1 MVNVQNVTKIYGAR
15 RVVDNISFSLGDRG
29 VLGFLGPNGAGKSTT
44 MNIIAG
50 YTSSS
55 AGTVTVNGSEI
66 LEDPIGAKRNVGYL
80 PERPPLYPDMTVSA
94 YLSFI
99 FDLKKLSLPKK
110 AHIDEICGAV
120 GVEPVQKRI
129 IKNLSKG
136 FQQRVGLAQA
146 MLGNPGLLIMDEPT
160 VGLDPVQILEIRSL
174 IRELGK
180 KSAVIFSSHILQE
193 VQAVCDRVIVIN
205 NGVLIADDSLENLS
219 RMGDKRLFLS
229 VEGPGEELLPRIGA
243 LPGLKSVRLLDQ
255 PEEEGAAGFEIET
268 ENGCDVRR
276 DLFRLLAANDRPI
289 LSLRRSSISLEDAFI
304 RLTAGDNA
312 ALSAITGVPVPG
324 NEVRDDGGDADEDGG
339 GDIDGDPDNDV
350 PENETGETGKN
361 VETLEAGETGE
372 AGEAGAPADDT
383 PETLNG
389 AGEGEER

>member
-55 AGTVTVNGSEI
+55 SGTVTVNGSEI

-80 PERPPLYPDMTVSA
+80 PERPPLYPDMTVSS

-99 FDLKKLSLPKK
+99 FDLKKLSFPKK
-110 AHIDEICGAV
+110 SHINEVCEAV
-120 GVEPVQKRI
+120 GIGPVQKRI

-146 MLGNPGLLIMDEPT
+146 MLGNPKLLIMDEPT

-205 NGVLIADDSLENLS
+205 NGVLIANDSMENLS
-219 RMGDKRLFLS
+219 RLGDKRLFLS
-229 VEGPGEELLPRIGA
+229 VEGPGEGLLSRLRA
-243 LPGLKSVRLLDQ
+243 LPGIKSAVLLEK
-255 PEEEGAAGFEIET
+255 PEEEGAATFEIEG
-268 ENGCDVRR
+268 EDDRDPRR
-276 DLFRLLAANDRPI
+276 DIFKLLAAADRPI
-289 LSLRRSSISLEDAFI
+289 LSLRKNKISLEDAFI
-304 RLTAGDNA
+304 RLTAGDQA
-312 ALSAITGVPVPG
+312 ALAAIAGAAGPLG
-324 NEVRDDGGDADEDGG
+324 A
-339 GDIDGDPDNDV
+339 
-350 PENETGETGKN
+350 
-361 VETLEAGETGE
+361 AGETALADDAAAAEQAADE
-372 AGEAGAPADDT
+372 AAPADGAGDDIT
-383 PETLNG
+383 GDDPGEESG
-389 AGEGEER
+389 AGGSDAAGEGEEQ